1 MKKKINIIYP
11 VILLCII
18 AVVLILPS
26 KIQHDEN
33 DGETIS
39 GNNETAFN
47 TVLEETTY
55 SDEEQAAINEAKKF

>member
-39 GNNETAFN
+39 GNNETASN
-47 TVLEETTY
+47 AVVEESTY
-55 SDEEQAAINEAKKF
+55 SNEEQDTI